1 MNKNSLYSLIR
12 YTILIIII
20 VVIITLF
27 NTKNNQIDHFTL
39 NKVESNDTIIP
50 KQIWAYWNDN
60 IIPPII
66 NKCINN
72 WKNMN
77 PDHKIV
83 IITPNN
89 INKLIKEDDISSFD
103 FASLTPQRQ
112 SDWIR
117 LYVLHKYGG
126 IWIDSS
132 TILTN
137 SFKWLHNKNSTAFGY
152 YIKKFTT
159 NQNYP
164 VIESWF
170 IASTSTN
177 EFINL
182 WFKEFDYACKKFNND
197 GNAYLMELKQ
207 LYGPDKYNEL
217 VHNIESPDYLTIHM
231 AAQKIMQIN
240 NIKPFIEKEF
250 SEYHK
255 NVINGLK
262 NKHLSETLEI
272 KNSDGLRSPKYDHET
287 SMSPEAITKDK
298 PYVVVDPMVE
308 LNKKYPTKERI
319 FIMIIYIDN
328 LNTKILTF
336 LFLLHFTS
344 LFLFS

>member
-117 LYVLHKYGG
+117 LYILHKYGG

-240 NIKPFIEKEF
+240 NIKPYMCDIAEEGPFKLLTKLGWDHTKMGEYLCIPNTDTDLPNIIKLRGGERDSLIKYLEKNAP
-250 SEYHK
+250 SKDSIYDRYL
-255 NVINGLK
+255 GL
-262 NKHLSETLEI
+262 
-272 KNSDGLRSPKYDHET
+272 
-287 SMSPEAITKDK
+287 
-298 PYVVVDPMVE
+298 
-308 LNKKYPTKERI
+308 
-319 FIMIIYIDN
+319 
-328 LNTKILTF
+328 
-336 LFLLHFTS
+336 
-344 LFLFS
+344 